1 MTLRGLIPLVDL
13 QADGKLHR
21 CNVEGRG
28 GESDGAYLLHL
39 DGFPAGG
46 FENHKD
52 GHGWENWRMN
62 QDRAMSPEDEKVY
75 RAHVEAMR
83 KEREAEDRKRKA
95 EARERAKKIWE
106 AAPPCIEHPYLTK
119 KGIKPFKVR
128 LAPVGYHEGE
138 IVVPL
143 VDVSGKPQTLQ
154 FIGADGT
161 KQFLPGGKKKGCY
174 FSMGK
179 PADVLYIS
187 EGFATA
193 SSIHEATGKAVAV
206 AFDAGNLQPVAQAL
220 RAKFPGLDLVICAD
234 DDYRTDGNP
243 GLTKAT
249 EAAQAVNGRVV
260 LPLFGEN
267 RPEKA
272 TDFNDLHQAQ
282 GLEAVRRCI
291 EDGAGHA
298 PVPPAPPSCPGNEA
312 NLPGWPEPQPLASKV
327 EPEPYPLDA
336 LPDCIRAAVLEV
348 LGFVQAPVPLVA
360 SSALAALSLAIQA
373 HHDMKRAEKLSGPVG
388 LFLLTIADSGER
400 KSTCDGF
407 FTQEIHKYEAEQAEA
422 AKPLLK
428 CYRAALDA
436 WEAKGSGIK
445 DGIRAGAK
453 AGKDTAP
460 LEEKLRDLELDKPEP
475 PRVPRLTYGDATPE
489 SLKWSL
495 AKVWPSGGVVSSEAG
510 SVFGAHGMNK
520 EFIMRNLATFDQL
533 WDGADIAT
541 ERRSTESFTVRGARL
556 TIALQVQEATLRA
569 FLDQSGELARGIGFL
584 ARCLVA
590 WPESTIGRR
599 PFRESSDAWP
609 CLGTFNRRIA
619 SILNCE
625 APIDEDGALTPA
637 MLTFTAD
644 AKAEW
649 VAFHDRTERE
659 LRDGG
664 KFHDVKDV
672 ASKIA
677 DNAARMAALFHVFE
691 GAAGAAVG
699 VGSFQAAARIAEWH
713 LNEARRFF
721 GELALP
727 SGLADAAR
735 LETWVIDRCK
745 RNGTTRVPNM
755 EIQQYGPRGI
765 RAKAQIEDA
774 LAVLQELGRAQRVT
788 EGRGRFIAVN
798 PALLGSAPVAM
809 ANLAIPAIQKAPEG
823 RDSLRNSQNSQNSN
837 SNPSRAENGNSD
849 VSVKETFKNLNP
861 TTPVLGLVSGADWDS
876 SIPVDV

>member
-1 MTLRGLIPLVDL
+1 MLDALDQFREAMTLRGLIPPVDL
-13 QADGKLHR
+13 LADGKLYR

-52 GHGWENWRMN
+52 GLGWENWRMD
-62 QDRAMSPEDEKVY
+62 QGRAMTEDEKKAHH
-75 RAHVEAMR
+75 AHVEAMR

-95 EARERAKKIWE
+95 EARGRAKKIWDS
-106 AAPPCIEHPYLTK
+106 APPCVEHPYLTK
-119 KGIKPFKVR
+119 KRIKAYR
-128 LAPVGYHEGE
+128 LRIAPLGFHQGDL
-138 IVVPL
+138 VVPMWD
-143 VDVSGKPQTLQ
+143 VDGKLHSLQ
-154 FIGADGT
+154 FIDADGG
-161 KQFLPGGKKKGCY
+161 KMFLPGGKLKGCY

-179 PADVLYIS
+179 VAGVLYVA
-187 EGFATA
+187 EGLATA
-193 SSIHEATGKAVAV
+193 ASIHEATGQAVAV
-206 AFDAGNLQPVAQAL
+206 AFSAGNLQPVAQAL
-220 RAKFPGLDLVICAD
+220 RAKFPSLDLVICAD

-243 GLTKAT
+243 GRTKAM

-260 LPLFGEN
+260 LPIFGDN

-291 EDGAGHA
+291 EDRADHGAI
-298 PVPPAPPSCPGNEA
+298 PPAPGPVPSGPGSETDP
-312 NLPGWPEPQPLASKV
+312 PGWPEPQPLASKV

-336 LPDCIRAAVLEV
+336 LPECIRAAVLEV
-348 LGFVQAPVPLVA
+348 LGFVQAPIPLVA

-407 FTQEIHKYEAEQAEA
+407 FTQEIHRYEAEQAEA
-422 AKPLLK
+422 AKPHLK

-453 AGKDTAP
+453 AGKDTQP
-460 LEEKLRDLELDKPEP
+460 LEEKLRDLEMDKPEP

-520 EFIMRNLATFDQL
+520 ESIMRNLATFDQL

-556 TIALQVQEATLRA
+556 TIALQVQEATLRT

-590 WPESTIGRR
+590 WPESTIGWR
-599 PFRESSDAWP
+599 PFKESSDAWP
-609 CLGTFNRRIA
+609 CLGAFNRRIA
-619 SILNCE
+619 SILNFE

-637 MLTFTAD
+637 MLTFTAN

-765 RAKAQIEDA
+765 RTKAEIEDA
-774 LAVLQELGRAQRVT
+774 LTVLQELGRAQRVT
-788 EGRGRFIAVN
+788 EGRGKFIAVN
-798 PALLGSAPVAM
+798 PALLASMHVAI
-809 ANLAIPAIQKAPEG
+809 AIPAIPAIQKAPEG
-823 RDSLRNSQNSQNSN
+823 WDPLRNSQNSQNSN
-837 SNPSRAENGNSD
+837 SNPSKPEKVDEPLA
-849 VSVKETFKNLNP
+849 
-861 TTPVLGLVSGADWDS
+861 LVSGADWNS
-876 SIPVDV
+876 SIPVEV